1 MVKKITKYQII
12 SLYLDDYNRK
22 YYLREIAS
30 LLKKPHQTVK
40 PHLDELCKEKILIK
54 TERKNLVEFG
64 IDQKNNLVWDYIVIA
79 EKEALINR
87 LQSDTVLRLLFDK
100 ISCFFRKNT
109 FIIFGSSVE
118 KIQKGSDIDLLIV
131 GNENVKKVLEEFELV
146 YNKKVHK
153 IQVSEIEN
161 ISPLLFNE
169 IYKKHLILNN
179 TEYIVRYFGEKY
191 G

>member
-12 SLYLDDYNRK
+12 SLYLNDYRRK

-40 PHLDELCKEKILIK
+40 PYLDELCKEKILVK

-64 IDQKNNLVWDYIVIA
+64 IDQKNDLAWDYIVIA

-109 FIIFGSSVE
+109 FVIFGSSVE
-118 KIQKGSDIDLLIV
+118 KIQKGSDIDLLVV
-131 GNENVKKVLEEFELV
+131 GNESLKKVLEDFELV
-146 YNKKVHK
+146 YNKKIHK
-153 IQVSEIEN
+153 IQVTEIEN

-169 IYKKHLILNN
+169 IYKKHLVLNN
-179 TEYIVRYFGEKY
+179 TEHIVRYFGEKH